1 MSRIIALLRAV
12 NVGGT
17 GKVAIADLRQL
28 VADQGFTNV
37 ASYIASGNLVFTGD
51 GRSTGELEALFEAE
65 AGKRLGLKSDWILR
79 TPKDWRAMIAASPYP
94 DFAKENPGRYL
105 ATMFKTQP
113 DPARLDEV
121 RAMATLGEEMQLVG
135 GALYICFPEGAGK
148 SKLAGAA
155 IEKRL
160 GARGTAR
167 NWNTVLKLAE
177 MARG

>member
-1 MSRIIALLRAV
+1 MSTIIALLRAI

-17 GKVAIADLRQL
+17 GKVAIADLRKL
-28 VADQGFTNV
+28 VEDEGFADV

-51 GRSTGELEALFEAE
+51 GRSTDAISQQLEAAS
-65 AGKRLGLKSDWILR
+65 GTKLGLKTDWILR
-79 TPKDWRAMIAASPYP
+79 APAEWTAMIEA
-94 DFAKENPGRYL
+94 NPFVEFSKATPSRYL
-105 ATMFKTQP
+105 VTVFKTEP
-113 DPARLDEV
+113 DPARLGEV
-121 RAMATLGEEMQLVG
+121 EAIATLGEEMKLVG
-135 GALYICFPEGAGK
+135 RALYICFPEGAGK

-177 MARG
+177 MAGR

>member
-1 MSRIIALLRAV
+1 MSRFIALLRAI

-17 GKVAIADLRQL
+17 GKVAIADLRDL
-28 VADQGFTNV
+28 VEDQGFTGV
-37 ASYIASGNLVFTGD
+37 KSYIASGNLVFEGTGRTAD
-51 GRSTGELEALFEAE
+51 LETRLQAAAE
-65 AGKRLGLKSDWILR
+65 KTLGLKSDWILR
-79 TPKDWRAMIAASPYP
+79 TPTEWSDMIAASPFP
-94 DFAKENPGRYL
+94 DFAKDSPSKYL
-105 ATMFKTQP
+105 GTVFKTQP

-135 GALYICFPEGAGK
+135 RTLYICFPEGAGK

-177 MARG
+177 MAGA